1 MIREA
6 TPSDLAAA
14 TLLASRLWP
23 EHAPA
28 DLEPEFSELI
38 ESDEAAV
45 FLLFDDENGGGA
57 DDGACGFAQCQL
69 RRDYVEGTSSS
80 PVGYLEGIYLDEDRR
95 RQGHAREL
103 LHACEAWAKEHG
115 CTEFASDCE
124 LDNAASQ
131 AFHLHAGFEEAN
143 RLICFAKRL

>member
-6 TPSDLAAA
+6 QPSDLTAAA
-14 TLLASRLWP
+14 RLASRLWP
-23 EHAPA
+23 EHALA
-28 DLEPEFSELI
+28 DLQPEFSELI

-45 FLLFDDENGGGA
+45 FLLFDDGCRSE
-57 DDGACGFAQCQL
+57 DGACGFAQCQL

-80 PVGYLEGIYLDEDRR
+80 PVGYLEGIYVDEACRHR
-95 RQGHAREL
+95 GLAREL
-103 LHACEAWAKEHG
+103 LHACETWAKERG

-124 LDNAASQ
+124 LDNAASL

>member
-6 TPSDLAAA
+6 QPSDLTAAA
-14 TLLASRLWP
+14 RLASRLWP

-38 ESDEAAV
+38 ESDEATV
-45 FLLFDDENGGGA
+45 FLLFDDECRGEG
-57 DDGACGFAQCQL
+57 GACGFAQCQL

-80 PVGYLEGIYLDEDRR
+80 PVGYLEGIYVDEACRHR
-95 RQGHAREL
+95 GHAREL
-103 LHACEAWAKEHG
+103 LRACEAWAKERG

-124 LDNAASQ
+124 LNNAASL

>member
-6 TPSDLAAA
+6 QPSDLAAA
-14 TLLASRLWP
+14 ARLASRLWP

-45 FLLFDDENGGGA
+45 FLLFDDECRG
-57 DDGACGFAQCQL
+57 
-69 RRDYVEGTSSS
+69 
-80 PVGYLEGIYLDEDRR
+80 
-95 RQGHAREL
+95 
-103 LHACEAWAKEHG
+103 K
-115 CTEFASDCE
+115 
-124 LDNAASQ
+124 DNAASL